1 MAEVRYENATCIYPG
16 AERPAVDEL
25 ALAIRDGEFVV
36 MVGPSGCGK
45 TTALRMLAGLEE
57 IDDGS
62 IRIDGQ
68 DMVGV
73 PSRDRDIAMVFQN
86 YALYPSKTVGENM
99 GFALKMQGVSKE
111 ERARRV
117 RDAAKLLDLE
127 DFLDRKPR
135 NLSGGQRQ
143 RVAMGRAIVR
153 EPKVFC
159 MDEPLS
165 NLDAQLRVATRT
177 QIAEMQ
183 RRLAVTTVYVTHDQV
198 EAMTMGE
205 RVAVMRAGKLQQ
217 FASPTE
223 LYDHPANVFVAG
235 FIGSPAM
242 NRLDGTLAPGH
253 IKVGEASITP
263 PDAML
268 RNAQGHGK
276 LVVGVRPEH
285 LSLGHDGEFTL
296 EVELVEDLGSDSY
309 VYGHLAGDKESKII
323 VRSGREH
330 PKPGEVVKVAV
341 DSTRLHLFD
350 AVTGERVGE

>member
-1 MAEVRYENATCIYPG
+1 MAKVTYEAATCIYPG
-16 AERPAVDEL
+16 AERPAVDGLNL
-25 ALAIRDGEFVV
+25 AVGDGEFVV

-62 IRIDGQ
+62 IRIDDK

-99 GFALKMQGVSKE
+99 GFALKMQGVDKDQ
-111 ERARRV
+111 RARRV
-117 RDAAKLLDLE
+117 REAAKLLNLE

-135 NLSGGQRQ
+135 HLSGGQRQ

-165 NLDAQLRVATRT
+165 NLDAQLRVQTRT
-177 QIAEMQ
+177 QIAELQ
-183 RRLAVTTVYVTHDQV
+183 RRLKITTLYVTHDQV

-205 RVAVMRAGKLQQ
+205 RVAVMRDGHLQQ

-223 LYDHPANVFVAG
+223 LYDHPVNVFVAG

-242 NRLDGTLAPGH
+242 NRFDGELASDG
-253 IKVGEASITP
+253 IRMGGITVRP
-263 PDAML
+263 SDAQM
-268 RNAQGHGK
+268 RAAQGHAN
-276 LVVGVRPEH
+276 LIVGVRPEH
-285 LSLGHDGEFTL
+285 MSIGEGDL
-296 EVELVEDLGSDSY
+296 KLQVDLVEDLGSDFY
-309 VYGHLAGDKESKII
+309 VYGHLAEGAATNVI
-323 VRSGREH
+323 VRAGREH
-330 PKPGEVVKVAV
+330 PRPGEAIKIKPDAAQ
-341 DSTRLHLFD
+341 LHLFD
-350 AVTGERVGE
+350 AATGERVGD